1 MSETER
7 DDTSMLVDLPAM
19 KVVLER
25 MAVRDGITPTAIP
38 YLSLLR
44 ASRPN
49 HLSMSML
56 RPSICMVIQG
66 EKEILIDRQLTRYS
80 AGRYVAAG
88 VSMLT
93 SGHVVNA
100 SEEKPYLGINIDL
113 EPQQVAALLVSMDF
127 PSPKRKK
134 SGLGAYVA
142 QASPELLN
150 AMLRLVQLADNPQD
164 AAVLEPA
171 VMRELLYRVLTSEH
185 GYLLYAVVAAE
196 GSGLGMSKAIE
207 LLKKLYSHKIQVET
221 LAKEA
226 GMSVSGFHHKFKMI
240 TGLAPLQ
247 YQKRVRLLEAR
258 KLLLA
263 GGIDAAT
270 ASFTVGYE
278 SPSQFSREYRRQF
291 GAPPLQDIARLKKD
305 PLRSPRQN

>member
-1 MSETER
+1 MS
-7 DDTSMLVDLPAM
+7 DFNPDSIDLSAM
-19 KVVLER
+19 KAALER

-44 ASRPN
+44 ASHSN

-66 EKEILIDRQLTRYS
+66 EKEILIDKQLTRYS
-80 AGRYVAAG
+80 AGSYVAAG
-88 VSMLT
+88 ITMLT
-93 SGHVVNA
+93 SGHVVDA
-100 SEEKPYLGINIDL
+100 SETTPYLGIHIDL
-113 EPQQVAALLVSMDF
+113 EPQQIAALLLSMDI

-134 SGLGAYVA
+134 SGPGAYVA

-150 AMLRLVQLADNPQD
+150 ALLRLVQLAYNPQD
-164 AAVLEPA
+164 AMVLAPA
-171 VMRELLYRVLTSEH
+171 VVREILYRVLTSEH
-185 GYLLYAVVAAE
+185 GHLLHAMVATE
-196 GSGLGMSKAIE
+196 GSGLGISRAIE
-207 LLKKLYSHKIQVET
+207 LLKNCYSQKLHVET

-226 GMSVSGFHHKFKMI
+226 GMSVSGFHHKFKTI

-258 KLLLA
+258 KMLLL

-270 ASFTVGYE
+270 ASFAVGYE

-291 GAPPLQDIARLKKD
+291 GAPPLQDIACLKND
-305 PLRSPRQN
+305 PLRNPRQN